1 MIPEGVLCRAT
12 ATPSG
17 VGGAPSEYTDAMALP
32 GRLPSE
38 VDVVVVG
45 AGFAGA
51 SVAAALTR
59 AGVTSGL
66 VLERELL
73 PGSHASGR
81 NAAMARQ
88 LEADPTLLKL
98 TIEGVRK
105 LRAKEVVGRPVLC
118 QTGGLYL
125 IHGEPDRATEWR
137 TQLQEWCVP
146 SELLPAA
153 QARRRFPF
161 LSRFEFNYTLFCP
174 TDGVVDIH
182 ALLTD
187 LLEEARSAGF
197 QVITDCGCESL
208 ILDGSVVRGVRTPH
222 GEVGARIVVDAA
234 GAWAGYLG
242 RLSAPLPL
250 KRLRRHLFVS
260 GDTGLLP
267 HDAPLVWDL
276 DVGYYVR
283 PEGAGLLLCPCDE
296 TERPPEI
303 PEVDPDAEDLLA
315 DKLLKYAPG
324 LANITLRRSWACL
337 RTFAPDRLPV
347 IGWDPDIDGLFHVSG
362 LGGFGMTTSL
372 AVGDIASTLIR
383 GGVVDWIEAGSFS
396 ARREALS
403 SFRGATID
411 R

>member
-1 MIPEGVLCRAT
+1 VAVL
-12 ATPSG
+12 
-17 VGGAPSEYTDAMALP
+17 

-38 VDVVVVG
+38 VDVVVIG

-59 AGVTSGL
+59 AGVASGL
-66 VLERELL
+66 ILERELL

-88 LEADPTLLKL
+88 VEAVPVLRKL
-98 TIEGVRK
+98 AIEGVQR
-105 LRAKEVVGRPVLC
+105 LRARTVAGSPVLR
-118 QTGGLYL
+118 QSGGLYL
-125 IHGEPDRATEWR
+125 THGEPHPAAEWCA
-137 TQLQEWCVP
+137 QLHEQCVP
-146 SELLPAA
+146 SELLSAVK
-153 QARRRFPF
+153 ARQRFPF
-161 LSRFEFNYTLFCP
+161 LNRFEFDYALFCP
-174 TDGVVDIH
+174 TDGIVDIH
-182 ALLTD
+182 ALLSD
-187 LLEEARSAGF
+187 LLAEARHAGF
-197 QVITDCGCESL
+197 EIITDCACESL
-208 ILDGSVVRGVRTPH
+208 IVDGSVVRGVRTPR
-222 GEVGARIVVDAA
+222 GEVDARIVVDAA
-234 GAWAGYLG
+234 GAWAGWLG
-242 RLSAPLPL
+242 RESAPLPL

-260 GDTGLLP
+260 GDSGLLP
-267 HDAPLVWDL
+267 RDSPLVWDL

-296 TERPPEI
+296 TERPPGI
-303 PEVDPDAEDLLA
+303 PEVDPEAEDLLV

-383 GGVVDWIEAGSFS
+383 GGVVDWIEADAFS
-396 ARREALS
+396 ARRETLS
-403 SFRGATID
+403 SFRGAAID
-411 R
+411 Q

>member
-1 MIPEGVLCRAT
+1 MI
-12 ATPSG
+12 
-17 VGGAPSEYTDAMALP
+17 
-32 GRLPSE
+32 
-38 VDVVVVG
+38 G

-81 NAAMARQ
+81 NAAMACQ

-105 LRAKEVVGRPVLC
+105 LRAKEVAGRPVLC

-137 TQLQEWCVP
+137 TQLHEGCVP

-153 QARRRFPF
+153 QARQRFPF
-161 LSRFEFNYTLFCP
+161 LSRFEFDYTLFCP

-197 QVITDCGCESL
+197 DVIKDCACESL
-208 ILDGSVVRGVRTPH
+208 ILDGSVVRGVRTSH
-222 GEVGARIVVDAA
+222 GEVDARIVVDAA

-242 RLSAPLPL
+242 RESDPLPL
-250 KRLRRHLFVS
+250 KCLRRHLFVS
-260 GDTGLLP
+260 GDSELLP
-267 HDAPLVWDL
+267 RNAPLVWDL

-296 TERPPEI
+296 TEHPPGM
-303 PEVDPDAEDLLA
+303 PAVDPAAEDLLV
-315 DKLLKYAPG
+315 DKLLKHAPG
-324 LANITLRRSWACL
+324 LADVSLRRNWACL

-347 IGWDPDIDGLFHVSG
+347 IGWDPEIGGLFHVSG
-362 LGGFGMTTSL
+362 LGGFGVTTSL
-372 AVGDIASTLIR
+372 AVADIASTLIR
-383 GGVVDWIEAGSFS
+383 GGVVDWIEVGSFS
-396 ARREALS
+396 AGRRALRS
-403 SFRGATID
+403 VPQCNN
-411 R
+411 

>member
-1 MIPEGVLCRAT
+1 M
-12 ATPSG
+12 
-17 VGGAPSEYTDAMALP
+17 GAL

-51 SVAAALTR
+51 SVAAALTQ

-73 PGSHASGR
+73 PGTHASGR

-88 LEADPTLLKL
+88 LEADPVFRKL
-98 TIEGVRK
+98 AIQGVQR
-105 LRAKEVVGRPVLC
+105 LRAKTVSGSPVLR
-118 QTGGLYL
+118 QSGGLYL
-125 IHGEPDRATEWR
+125 IHGEPAPAA
-137 TQLQEWCVP
+137 EWCAQLHEQCVP
-146 SELLPAA
+146 AELLSAIK
-153 QARRRFPF
+153 ARQRFSF
-161 LSRFEFNYTLFCP
+161 LSRFEFDYAVFCP
-174 TDGVVDIH
+174 TDGIVDIH
-182 ALLTD
+182 ALLSD
-187 LLEEARSAGF
+187 LLAEAKHAGF
-197 QVITDCGCESL
+197 AIITDCACESL
-208 ILDGSVVRGVRTPH
+208 ILEGSVVHGVRTKH
-222 GEVGARIVVDAA
+222 GEIHARIVVDAT
-234 GAWAGYLG
+234 GAWAGCLG
-242 RLSAPLPL
+242 RESAPLPL

-296 TERPPEI
+296 TERPPEM
-303 PEVDPDAEDLLA
+303 PEVDPEAEDLLV

-337 RTFAPDRLPV
+337 RTFAPDRLPI
-347 IGWDPDIDGLFHVSG
+347 IGWDPDIHGLFHVSG
-362 LGGFGMTTSL
+362 LGGFGMSTSL

-383 GGVVDWIEAGSFS
+383 GGVVDWIDAGAFS

>member
-1 MIPEGVLCRAT
+1 MSSSATHTPPAAGRWVPTYTEGM
-12 ATPSG
+12 
-17 VGGAPSEYTDAMALP
+17 APR
-32 GRLPSE
+32 GRIPSE
-38 VDVVVVG
+38 VDVVVIG

-59 AGVTSGL
+59 AGVTSGS

-88 LEADPTLLKL
+88 LETDPTLLKL
-98 TIEGVRK
+98 TIEGVRR
-105 LRAKEVVGRPVLC
+105 LRAKEVAGRPVLC

-137 TQLQEWCVP
+137 TQLHEWCVP

-153 QARRRFPF
+153 QARQRFPF
-161 LSRFEFNYTLFCP
+161 LSRFEFDYTLFCP

-222 GEVGARIVVDAA
+222 GEIGARIVVDAA

-250 KRLRRHLFVS
+250 KRLRRHLFVC
-260 GDTGLLP
+260 GDDAGLLP
-267 HDAPLVWDL
+267 RDAPLVWDL

-296 TERPPEI
+296 TEHPPGMPALD
-303 PEVDPDAEDLLA
+303 PEAEDLLV
-315 DKLLKYAPG
+315 DKLLKHAPG
-324 LANITLRRSWACL
+324 LADISLRRSWACL

-347 IGWDPDIDGLFHVSG
+347 IGWDPEIDGLFHVSG
-362 LGGFGMTTSL
+362 LGGFGVTTSL
-372 AVGDIASTLIR
+372 AIGDVASTLIC
-383 GGVVDWIEAGSFS
+383 GGVVDWIEVGSFS
-396 ARREALS
+396 ARRGALRS
-403 SFRGATID
+403 IPQCNN
-411 R
+411 